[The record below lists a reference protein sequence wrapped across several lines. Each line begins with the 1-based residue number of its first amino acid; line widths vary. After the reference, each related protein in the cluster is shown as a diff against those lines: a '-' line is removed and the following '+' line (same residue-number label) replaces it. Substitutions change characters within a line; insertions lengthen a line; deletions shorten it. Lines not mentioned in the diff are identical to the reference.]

1 MEFYYRQSLGHF
13 ACTGCQEQGP
23 EAAPVGEDEQRGAQ
37 RLWSEAVARWAREG
51 L

>member
-13 ACTGCQEQGP
+13 ACTGCQEQDP
-23 EAAPVGEDEQRGAQ
+23 PVGEDEQRHAP
-37 RLWSEAVARWAREG
+37 RLWSESVARWAREG